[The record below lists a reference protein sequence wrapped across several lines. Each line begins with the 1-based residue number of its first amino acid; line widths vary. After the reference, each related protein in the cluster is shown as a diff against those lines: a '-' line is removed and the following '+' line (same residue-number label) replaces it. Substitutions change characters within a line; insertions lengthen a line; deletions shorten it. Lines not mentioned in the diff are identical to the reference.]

1 MKTQEVQFG
10 GNNYPCRVVES
21 NEGEELLIGSITLL
35 DALQPGSFND
45 ENEGF
50 ASKEAER
57 IYDEV
62 FFFTDMAN
70 LRRHRRRIGCRTEK
84 GQPGMVRIKNNN
96 HLKNSIVMEKRVCNT
111 NSTDHSRAVDRTYP
125 YARPHVMGYRRVC
138 SHHLQ
143 KACLHFVSK

>member
-21 NEGEELLIGSITLL
+21 NEGEELLIGSTTLL

-57 IYDEV
+57 IYNEV
-62 FFFTDMAN
+62 FFLYRYGKLTTY
-70 LRRHRRRIGCRTEK
+70 RRRTGCRTEK
-84 GQPGMVRIKNNN
+84 DNP
-96 HLKNSIVMEKRVCNT
+96 EW
-111 NSTDHSRAVDRTYP
+111 
-125 YARPHVMGYRRVC
+125 
-138 SHHLQ
+138 
-143 KACLHFVSK
+143 FE

>member
-45 ENEGF
+45 ENAG
-50 ASKEAER
+50 KEAER

-70 LRRHRRRIGCRTEK
+70 LRLTDVEL
-84 GQPGMVRIKNNN
+84 VAE
-96 HLKNSIVMEKRVCNT
+96 LKKDNPEW
-111 NSTDHSRAVDRTYP
+111 
-125 YARPHVMGYRRVC
+125 
-138 SHHLQ
+138 
-143 KACLHFVSK
+143 FE

>member
-57 IYDEV
+57 IQCSYRYAV
-62 FFFTDMAN
+62 VIA
-70 LRRHRRRIGCRTEK
+70 GC
-84 GQPGMVRIKNNN
+84 
-96 HLKNSIVMEKRVCNT
+96 KR
-111 NSTDHSRAVDRTYP
+111 
-125 YARPHVMGYRRVC
+125 
-138 SHHLQ
+138 
-143 KACLHFVSK
+143 

>member
-50 ASKEAER
+50 ASGKSS
-57 IYDEV
+57 V
-62 FFFTDMAN
+62 S
-70 LRRHRRRIGCRTEK
+70 C
-84 GQPGMVRIKNNN
+84 P
-96 HLKNSIVMEKRVCNT
+96 LKPSDSAPLKH
-111 NSTDHSRAVDRTYP
+111 STMP
-125 YARPHVMGYRRVC
+125 P
-138 SHHLQ
+138 
-143 KACLHFVSK
+143 

>member
-10 GNNYPCRVVES
+10 GNNDPCRVVES

-70 LRRHRRRIGCRTEK
+70 LRLTDVEL
-84 GQPGMVRIKNNN
+84 VAE
-96 HLKNSIVMEKRVCNT
+96 LKKDNPEW
-111 NSTDHSRAVDRTYP
+111 
-125 YARPHVMGYRRVC
+125 
-138 SHHLQ
+138 
-143 KACLHFVSK
+143 FE

>member
-10 GNNYPCRVVES
+10 DNNYPCRVVES

-70 LRRHRRRIGCRTEK
+70 LRLTDVEL
-84 GQPGMVRIKNNN
+84 VAE
-96 HLKNSIVMEKRVCNT
+96 LKKDNPEW
-111 NSTDHSRAVDRTYP
+111 
-125 YARPHVMGYRRVC
+125 
-138 SHHLQ
+138 
-143 KACLHFVSK
+143 FE

>member
-21 NEGEELLIGSITLL
+21 NEGEELLIGSTALL

-57 IYDEV
+57 LYDEI
-62 FFFTDMAN
+62 FFFT
-70 LRRHRRRIGCRTEK
+70 G
-84 GQPGMVRIKNNN
+84 KNNLDLPDKELITE
-96 HLKNSIVMEKRVCNT
+96 LKQDNPEWF
-111 NSTDHSRAVDRTYP
+111 D
-125 YARPHVMGYRRVC
+125 
-138 SHHLQ
+138 
-143 KACLHFVSK
+143 

>member
-45 ENEGF
+45 GF

-70 LRRHRRRIGCRTEK
+70 LRLTDVEL
-84 GQPGMVRIKNNN
+84 VAE
-96 HLKNSIVMEKRVCNT
+96 LKKDNPEW
-111 NSTDHSRAVDRTYP
+111 
-125 YARPHVMGYRRVC
+125 
-138 SHHLQ
+138 
-143 KACLHFVSK
+143 FE

>member
-21 NEGEELLIGSITLL
+21 N

-70 LRRHRRRIGCRTEK
+70 LRLTDVEL
-84 GQPGMVRIKNNN
+84 VAE
-96 HLKNSIVMEKRVCNT
+96 LKKDNPEW
-111 NSTDHSRAVDRTYP
+111 
-125 YARPHVMGYRRVC
+125 
-138 SHHLQ
+138 
-143 KACLHFVSK
+143 FE

>member
-10 GNNYPCRVVES
+10 GHTYPCRVVES

-70 LRRHRRRIGCRTEK
+70 LRLTDVEL
-84 GQPGMVRIKNNN
+84 VAE
-96 HLKNSIVMEKRVCNT
+96 LKKDNPEW
-111 NSTDHSRAVDRTYP
+111 
-125 YARPHVMGYRRVC
+125 
-138 SHHLQ
+138 
-143 KACLHFVSK
+143 FE